1 MVVKDDDNPDHLLLG
16 PSSQPA
22 DGASPV
28 AKTTGGVLILSP
40 FGSLSHLILELTT
53 MKPLKLARPLAENT
67 NADHDDV
74 LVAKHYLRD
83 MGFYEAPEW
92 GVTEFPDRA
101 LFDAIR
107 AFQSASGLKVDG
119 VMKPEGESEGAIRK
133 IHTVAKQLQDMG
145 RHGDTILAHITPA
158 EAELLHRVTD
168 GGSINPV
175 TGLPE
180 FFLGDFFSGLSSSFS
195 GLGDSFMS
203 GLSNF
208 GDSLSSIGD
217 SFSSG
222 LSSFSDGVGDAF
234 GDIGD
239 SLSKGFDSLSAG
251 IGDTFNDMFGANALG
266 EPSKKAAD
274 GLGGNLGKN
283 MASRLEK
290 NSVAGSGLKGLPTK
304 KPNLLEHTPSSSG
317 SPFLDSV
324 RRNAGLKTNNPAQAK
339 PVRTI
344 SAHNAFGDKSAKGFA
359 KPASPAQDLAGQR
372 RANMA
377 AFRKA
382 SAENLKRQS
391 LPQNRFQT
399 PRPKQPLNR
408 MQDRTGDLVPA
419 ASNDAS
425 KPGGDFV
432 TKKPAPYV
440 LSGEAHMANGRLAK
454 SLAKTSDFSGIKRHI
469 TPSLE
474 KGDPKAIAETHDLV
488 EQMNHVSPGHG
499 DKLAKELGL
508 SEGSGRDNLN
518 SLPSKTENAPQL
530 QSPLENVRIR
540 NDDSGFG
547 HFGADRDGGRRMHK
561 GVDLEVNSGTSVRSP
576 IEGRIEIR
584 NTYLPEKDKYGGKYK
599 NVWIID
605 KDGNEY
611 GLGYVSAKDANG
623 NAIVSNGQHV
633 KAGDV
638 VGIVQNRAVEDKSGK
653 MKNHIHFMRKNP
665 KGVLIDPTQTVN
677 RWLKNRSQK

>member
-1 MVVKDDDNPDHLLLG
+1 
-16 PSSQPA
+16 
-22 DGASPV
+22 
-28 AKTTGGVLILSP
+28 
-40 FGSLSHLILELTT
+40 
-53 MKPLKLARPLAENT
+53 
-67 NADHDDV
+67 
-74 LVAKHYLRD
+74 
-83 MGFYEAPEW
+83 
-92 GVTEFPDRA
+92 
-101 LFDAIR
+101 
-107 AFQSASGLKVDG
+107 
-119 VMKPEGESEGAIRK
+119 
-133 IHTVAKQLQDMG
+133 MG

-432 TKKPAPYV
+432 TKKPATYV

-454 SLAKTSDFSGIKRHI
+454 SLAKTSDFRGIKRHI
-469 TPSLE
+469 TPGLE
-474 KGDPKAIAETHDLV
+474 KGDPNAIAETRDLV

-508 SEGSGRDNLN
+508 TGGSGSDGLSQSGKSRLRAAHSSALAKKRPDPTPQNPRVLKGTTFFGGAGMEGDYIDDMKK
-518 SLPSKTENAPQL
+518 SLEEAGIK
-530 QSPLENVRIR
+530 NVRVADPKKWSTGNTLTDAASVPFKNSR
-540 NDDSGFG
+540 DGKHSDLSGFG
-547 HFGADRDGGRRMHK
+547 EEGEQFNLVGYSYGGLQAAQGAIDYADKGGT
-561 GVDLEVNSGTSVRSP
+561 VDNLVLMGTP
-576 IEGRIEIR
+576 IEKGFLSKLQNHPNI
-584 NTYLPEKDKYGGKYK
+584 KSVK
-599 NVWIID
+599 IID
-605 KDGNEY
+605 
-611 GLGYVSAKDANG
+611 LGEHGDPINAGMSDTEVLGSVPELGWQVSHGRDLG
-623 NAIVSNGQHV
+623 
-633 KAGDV
+633 
-638 VGIVQNRAVEDKSGK
+638 KSG
-653 MKNHIHFMRKNP
+653 HFYYSEETPAGAKRRRELAGLLRKQ
-665 KGVLIDPTQTVN
+665 G
-677 RWLKNRSQK
+677 LK